1 MTFELV
7 QELDYTKKLLNN
19 AKEKLDRLEDRLEE
33 LRNGTAQPTWNGEVA
48 NLESKEKSLET
59 DKKNWSNQL
68 AMLQTKLMEYTQP
81 GKRKLDLDDG
91 NEGGDRKKVPDLTSA
106 QIIMKRIMEL
116 PEDPDVYSNPK
127 NSLSLP
133 FPFLGSKKP
142 VERFAFNDDEFFT
155 FMGRREFKNV
165 LDEINK
171 LRTSYYMEMFI
182 YGTMGYGKSYI
193 LSAITCYLFRV
204 KKRVVYLPDCRDLS
218 FDPVD
223 YIKSALFLTY
233 VNDLEEIN
241 RISLCET
248 LGDIVDFFKS
258 VDERLYFIIDQ
269 VNALDGD
276 DTGITPQT
284 KIEIRGIINKI
295 RNIHFCIKSAS
306 ANNEWALRY
315 KRKQTNEI
323 KMALYGGL
331 KEDEMLEWWV
341 RHGHL
346 LDHDERENQMKEI
359 EDITGCVPLFLRYF
373 LESYNDNSDETFDF
387 RKNHLIENLE
397 SIIKPNLD
405 QFSLNK
411 FVIKYDQNRY
421 VEVMTSFMTNTKLP
435 IHKEDDYD
443 HRYFYVKRKTRYD
456 RYEVGHYIC
465 GLTRNYIA
473 EFLYERS
480 RMNVFTDVKWINSM
494 KMFKDNPSVLGFF
507 MEKACIASISKYGL
521 MVDKSSFKPDRTEF
535 FSSEIAVREKT
546 CTFFIPYIWNHDAID
561 GLLLLHKKEKKS
573 IDSVHVIPIQVTIT
587 KPSKHSD
594 SEQKFFDGA
603 WKKLKLANYG
613 ENVKVSFVWITC
625 RSEDSRTIEQNFK
638 KLREQIIEVNPSY
651 NREVIAFRN
660 VNKDIDDEFLFSDR
674 DI

>member
-1 MTFELV
+1 MTTLKRVE
-7 QELDYTKKLLNN
+7 QMCDNAMKMLNIS
-19 AKEKLDRLEDRLEE
+19 KEKLDRLEE
-33 LRNGTAQPTWNGEVA
+33 LRKGTAQPMWNGEQV
-48 NLESKEKSLET
+48 NLESKEESLET
-59 DKKNWSNQL
+59 EKKIWFDQL
-68 AMLQTKLMEYTQP
+68 AMLQAKLMEYTQS

-91 NEGGDRKKVPDLTSA
+91 NEGGDRKKVPELTSA

-142 VERFAFNDDEFFT
+142 VERFAFNDDEFSFT

-171 LRTSYYMEMFI
+171 LRATYYMEMFI

-204 KKRVVYLPDCRDLS
+204 KKRVVYLPDCRALS
-218 FDPVD
+218 LDPVD

-269 VNALDGD
+269 LNALDGN

-284 KIEIRGIINKI
+284 KIEIREIINKI
-295 RNIHFCIKSAS
+295 RNKHFCIKSAS
-306 ANNEWALRY
+306 ANNERARQY
-315 KRKQTNEI
+315 KKQTDEI

-397 SIIKPNLD
+397 SKIKPNLD

-411 FVIKYDQNRY
+411 FVIEYDQNRY
-421 VEVMTSFMTNTKLP
+421 V
-435 IHKEDDYD
+435 
-443 HRYFYVKRKTRYD
+443 
-456 RYEVGHYIC
+456 
-465 GLTRNYIA
+465 
-473 EFLYERS
+473 
-480 RMNVFTDVKWINSM
+480 
-494 KMFKDNPSVLGFF
+494 
-507 MEKACIASISKYGL
+507 
-521 MVDKSSFKPDRTEF
+521 
-535 FSSEIAVREKT
+535 
-546 CTFFIPYIWNHDAID
+546 
-561 GLLLLHKKEKKS
+561 
-573 IDSVHVIPIQVTIT
+573 
-587 KPSKHSD
+587 
-594 SEQKFFDGA
+594 
-603 WKKLKLANYG
+603 
-613 ENVKVSFVWITC
+613 
-625 RSEDSRTIEQNFK
+625 
-638 KLREQIIEVNPSY
+638 
-651 NREVIAFRN
+651 
-660 VNKDIDDEFLFSDR
+660 
-674 DI
+674 